1 MHEPPHAEMHPR
13 QSGQLIGVEHVG
25 THARHT
31 PKHIS
36 PLLELQLG
44 HSLSHP
50 HDLGSYAIAGVI
62 AAVINIAITN
72 TAPIATILPLLFPF
86 YFIFSISPPKFFES
100 LYSAAYRRSLNDSIV
115 QTPNKTTENVRFLA
129 NNIKKP

>member
-1 MHEPPHAEMHPR
+1 MHPR

-72 TAPIATILPLLFPF
+72 TVPIATILPLLFPF

-115 QTPNKTTENVRFLA
+115 QTPDKTTETFGF
-129 NNIKKP
+129 